1 MSSEEKQDKKVEIKD
16 SHGFVIGDFATVINN
31 FWDEKIIKRF
41 GLEQKIGFIILL
53 IAIILVGVGLF
64 LGLRTKQKSIMT
76 GEFRIAIASFAE
88 NDSGLPK
95 NIGYT
100 VADGINLR
108 LADDLKEIAVGPKVE
123 IWGPDKIGTIKGKTP
138 EERARNAEK
147 LAKRIQAYM
156 IIYGVIEKTPSGISV
171 IPEFYLDTQGFHEG
185 IEIIGQ
191 YQLGSSFTL
200 PGANNPAWAYEF
212 DQQMQMRS
220 DIISSLAVG
229 LSYFAIH
236 EYQKSL
242 DILKS
247 IETIESWEDNQ
258 GKEVLYALIGFSA
271 GKASKYDE
279 AEVALEKA
287 IKINP
292 DYSRPY
298 IGIANLYYIRAL
310 LPFEKSKKIEDV
322 DLKLLDSCFDYLDL
336 AIQAPEKPPLAEVD
350 TKIHF
355 SRGQCYW
362 LKTYTGQ
369 LGNFDLAIKE
379 FEQVIQNYGDGAN
392 PRIYELAAESH
403 ARLGLIYQLT
413 DNFTKAAEEYQTAA
427 NLLPDIP
434 ERQVLYQKRA
444 DEIQKLIP

>member
-1 MSSEEKQDKKVEIKD
+1 
-16 SHGFVIGDFATVINN
+16 
-31 FWDEKIIKRF
+31 
-41 GLEQKIGFIILL
+41 
-53 IAIILVGVGLF
+53 
-64 LGLRTKQKSIMT
+64 MT

-88 NDSGLPK
+88 NDSALPK

-100 VADGINLR
+100 VADGMNMR
-108 LADDLKEIAVGPKVE
+108 LADDLKEITVGPKVE
-123 IWGPDKIGTIKGKTP
+123 IWGPDKVGIIKGKTP

-156 IIYGVIEKTPSGISV
+156 LIYGVIEKNPNGMLV

-185 IEIIGQ
+185 SEVIGQ
-191 YQLGSSFTL
+191 YELGSSFAL
-200 PGANNPAWAYEF
+200 PGSNNPAWAYEF
-212 DQQMQMRS
+212 DQQMQTRS
-220 DIISSLAVG
+220 DIISSLAIG

-236 EYQKSL
+236 DYEKSL
-242 DILKS
+242 EVLKS
-247 IETIESWEDNQ
+247 IETIEGWNDNQ

-298 IGIANLYYIRAL
+298 IGIANLNYIRAL
-310 LPFEKSKKIEDV
+310 SPFEKSKKIEDV
-322 DLKLLDSCFDYLDL
+322 DFKLLDSCFDYLNL
-336 AIQAPEKPPLAEVD
+336 AMKASEKPPLAEVE

-369 LGNFDLAIKE
+369 LDDFSLAIKE
-379 FEQVIQNYGDGAN
+379 FEQVIINYGDGDN

-413 DNFTKAAEEYQTAA
+413 DNLSKAVEEYQIAA
-427 NLLPDIP
+427 NLLPTIP
-434 ERQVLYQKRA
+434 ERQTLYQKRA